1 MPSIMPFFKLFIWSF
16 LRSLFNLFVFQTPY
30 LSDFSWR
37 IYLIY
42 SAESGFKGFYVS
54 KSEHFFNNFILKSL
68 ILKVLTLKILTILF
82 LTIYLSPEV
91 SAQNLSREEAME
103 ELYQQH
109 VTILNLDLLT
119 TESDDQSRYLEE
131 LWETYAYYLR
141 HPLAVNSA
149 SLPEL
154 LQLPV
159 IEQIRGGKELMEALV
174 VFRTKQPIEDLY
186 DLLDVPGVGPA
197 TYEKLWPFFSLEQGI
212 ARLRYWYLR
221 PAFWTQDLG
230 LRYLSSYAQVFS
242 PRTSPLNAPA
252 AHPAINPATK
262 QTLLGPRYAQKNRLQ
277 LQSAHISAHFAI
289 DKDAGELAP
298 KLGSAPNTAHF
309 ALHHVPLNPSKKLM
323 LQTLVFGHLSL
334 NTGLGMVMPSSAFNQ
349 TRIRTTGLQSLTR
362 LRPRQG
368 FSEESGLS
376 GLATQLKW
384 QDSASQFQLLLL
396 DARLHEL
403 GTGYTRTPRE
413 VEQSA
418 ALARYPI
425 RGFRLEWATFARPP
439 LPIVAGIEA
448 YQSYAVPRTHDWG
461 LDLHSEWR
469 DLHFSSALL
478 LGSHCSSSMLF
489 SLRYTPRK
497 QSPSQQP
504 LYLRLRS
511 YTLTENQSLLHREYP
526 SFGSAWGLFAATRA
540 QKGWDLSVQYEL
552 SSRVHASA
560 SLATS
565 QEPIASGFDRY
576 PEQRTEL
583 RVSLEY
589 LLPQLPLTLQSS
601 WQYKPQQKK
610 SRGSLQA
617 QYQASELLRIR
628 SRLLVAS
635 ATITATITSTT
646 TATTN
651 PITMTSQS
659 PQKNYAYLLYHEIRL
674 QPKPWLQL
682 DARYTQFDSPSH
694 ETRLYSYEN
703 DLRYQFSA
711 SQWQGQGH
719 QYYVLLNMRPF
730 TKKLHIQLK
739 YSQVE
744 YPGQSAIGSGP
755 TQVLGPTKREI
766 KAQIL
771 LRW

>member
-16 LRSLFNLFVFQTPY
+16 LRSLFNLFVFQMPY
-30 LSDFSWR
+30 LTDFVWR

-42 SAESGFKGFYVS
+42 SAESGFKGFYMF
-54 KSEHFFNNFILKSL
+54 KSEHFFNNFT
-68 ILKVLTLKILTILF
+68 LKVFIILLLLCIP
-82 LTIYLSPEV
+82 SPEV

-109 VTILNLDLLT
+109 LGRLNLDLLT

-159 IEQIRGGKELMEALV
+159 VEQIRGGKELMEALV
-174 VFRTKQPIEDLY
+174 VFRTNQPIEDLY

-252 AHPAINPATK
+252 AHPATNPATK
-262 QTLLGPRYAQKNRLQ
+262 QSLLGPRYAQKNRLQ
-277 LQSAHISAHFAI
+277 LQSAHFSAHLAI

-298 KLGSAPNTAHF
+298 KLDSTPNTAHF

-403 GTGYTRTPRE
+403 GTGYRRTPRE

-448 YQSYAVPRTHDWG
+448 YQSYAVPRSHDWG

-478 LGSHCSSSMLF
+478 LGSHRSSSMLF

-497 QSPSQQP
+497 QSPTQQP
-504 LYLRLRS
+504 IHLRLRS
-511 YTLTENQSLLHREYP
+511 YTLTENQSLLHRVYP
-526 SFGSAWGLFAATRA
+526 
-540 QKGWDLSVQYEL
+540 
-552 SSRVHASA
+552 
-560 SLATS
+560 
-565 QEPIASGFDRY
+565 I
-576 PEQRTEL
+576 
-583 RVSLEY
+583 
-589 LLPQLPLTLQSS
+589 
-601 WQYKPQQKK
+601 
-610 SRGSLQA
+610 
-617 QYQASELLRIR
+617 
-628 SRLLVAS
+628 
-635 ATITATITSTT
+635 
-646 TATTN
+646 
-651 PITMTSQS
+651 
-659 PQKNYAYLLYHEIRL
+659 
-674 QPKPWLQL
+674 
-682 DARYTQFDSPSH
+682 
-694 ETRLYSYEN
+694 
-703 DLRYQFSA
+703 
-711 SQWQGQGH
+711 
-719 QYYVLLNMRPF
+719 
-730 TKKLHIQLK
+730 
-739 YSQVE
+739 
-744 YPGQSAIGSGP
+744 
-755 TQVLGPTKREI
+755 
-766 KAQIL
+766 
-771 LRW
+771 